1 MLSRIYPRKCWKYIN
16 ILKYLPFYL
25 WDSLPALPFIFAQ
38 TPTTLMILQKSIPDK
53 SVLGSL
59 QSFSFRERVQFRPPF
74 FFRYLGRKR
83 PSRSPSQWWITA
95 AIVSTSSYTAVR
107 ASRLGGPAFQQL
119 SDDLMRPS
127 VDISTAMMSSSG
139 QWSIVK
145 HPSHTHRE
153 TVGTSFSSSSSLF
166 SFSQQISRSASTQES

>member
-1 MLSRIYPRKCWKYIN
+1 MSRNKPILLYLGRVLSRIYPRKCWKYIN

-74 FFRYLGRKR
+74 FSL
-83 PSRSPSQWWITA
+83 SRSKTSVTLALPVMNHGRYRFDIFIYRGTRQPTRRPGI
-95 AIVSTSSYTAVR
+95 STIKR
-107 ASRLGGPAFQQL
+107 WLDASVCRHFN
-119 SDDLMRPS
+119 SDD
-127 VDISTAMMSSSG
+127 VIVGAM
-139 QWSIVK
+139 IN
-145 HPSHTHRE
+145 R
-153 TVGTSFSSSSSLF
+153 
-166 SFSQQISRSASTQES
+166 